1 MYARDNERE
10 ESSDDLEVTENDR
23 IELLEP
29 QEFADSND
37 SGNDAGISASDSD
50 FHSQEA
56 TISSE
61 DAEVAVQGNGQEQE
75 EEQNERTTLEPN
87 LEDLYADLTQ
97 EELLQEEQDPNNS
110 DTGYPRLFNV
120 DGTKYYPQ
128 LEQMVEYLTDI
139 FRVQEEA
146 VHGGIPG
153 LEFHEI
159 VGAIHTF
166 NAFRNQHPLL
176 SAVLWAQSEQE
187 ETKSSTRSE
196 ESNLLEYS
204 DDGYSSS
211 SSSDDDE
218 SNNEDLKP
226 GNQDGDNQLD
236 IDEFIGSL
244 SKVSERHIAVAMIY
258 NINRTMDLEEMGMYL
273 FQHDADYYY
282 FPRNFASQSPIP
294 GKLKLVPM
302 KCPVSLLCKEGQ
314 YMNLDIDENEDKC
327 LNSNTQSNESQS
339 IGDDDE
345 EEEEED
351 QQVSTL
357 TTDQFKAKLGLV
369 SPSYPSACIS
379 DSGSNSQPPVKQ
391 RNKNIDRLISEAK
404 RLQLAVIPDRPI
416 LRAHFQKLRIA
427 RYNAHYSRLFE
438 SLYAICHAL
447 QASHIYS
454 LTGLAATSHDR
465 LSALVII
472 QQQLE
477 NEITRDN
484 AIKRAHYCKYM
495 VTSGFLETTIEQERR
510 FLIEMEEELQVL
522 DGESQ
527 PTEKFQRSLAG
538 QFEMMYQVHCQTLNE
553 QRELSICH
561 EESALDAMCVSM
573 ARMAVEDFDLVAK
586 KYISANHETMSI
598 SNEEIRSM
606 MIKLLART
614 AVHRTHKDPRKIYK
628 MKMEKDITFEAAS
641 RPEFYLE
648 VMKMLEMTFGQVNKN
663 DEVIRKSQSKISK
676 VFGHLFNREDE
687 KIFEDN
693 EVWEEEEEEEEE
705 EVAFGS
711 DFQYK
716 PKRNVDK
723 NGDVNKTDD
732 DSDKCVNGI
741 FENKKIPPSTI
752 IRFAYDVCRYL
763 EHPLPFEDLDYQ
775 GIAQYQARRYELI
788 MEWYRMLEVL
798 ENFELTMINNAM
810 ESEYFELLES
820 YYQGPNDE
828 GNETEDQD

>member
-1 MYARDNERE
+1 M
-10 ESSDDLEVTENDR
+10 
-23 IELLEP
+23 EP

-50 FHSQEA
+50 LYIQQA

-61 DAEVAVQGNGQEQE
+61 NAEVVVQGNGQEQE
-75 EEQNERTTLEPN
+75 EEQNENTTLEPN
-87 LEDLYADLTQ
+87 LEDLYVDLTQ
-97 EELLQEEQDPNNS
+97 EELLQEEQDPDNS
-110 DTGYPRLFNV
+110 DADYPRLFNV
-120 DGTKYYPQ
+120 DGARSYPQ

-139 FRVQEEA
+139 FRVQET
-146 VHGGIPG
+146 VHGRIPS

-159 VGAIHTF
+159 VGAIRTF
-166 NAFRNQHPLL
+166 NAFCNRHPILN
-176 SAVLWAQSEQE
+176 AVLWAQSEQE
-187 ETKSSTRSE
+187 ETKSSASSKE
-196 ESNLLEYS
+196 PNFLEDS

-218 SNNEDLKP
+218 NNNKDLKP
-226 GNQDGDNQLD
+226 GSQDGDNQLD
-236 IDEFIGSL
+236 IDKFIDSL
-244 SKVSERHIAVAMIY
+244 SEVSERHIAVAMIY

-314 YMNLDIDENEDKC
+314 YMNLDIDENEDEC
-327 LNSNTQSNESQS
+327 WNSNTQPNESQS

-345 EEEEED
+345 EEED
-351 QQVSTL
+351 QQISTL
-357 TTDQFKAKLGLV
+357 TTEQFKAKLGLV
-369 SPSYPSACIS
+369 SPSCPSTCIS
-379 DSGSNSQPPVKQ
+379 DSGSDSQPPAQ
-391 RNKNIDRLISEAK
+391 RRNKNIDRLISEAR

-427 RYNAHYSRLFE
+427 RYDAHYNRLFE
-438 SLYAICHAL
+438 GLYAICHAL

-454 LTGLAATSHDR
+454 LTGLVATSRDR

-484 AIKRAHYCKYM
+484 AIKRAYYCNYI

-510 FLIEMEEELQVL
+510 FLTEMEEELQVL
-522 DGESQ
+522 SGELWS
-527 PTEKFQRSLAG
+527 TEKFQRSLAG
-538 QFEMMYQVHCQTLNE
+538 QFEMMYQIHCQTLNE

-561 EESALDAMCVSM
+561 EESALDAMCVSI

-606 MIKLLART
+606 IIKLLART
-614 AVHRTHKDPRKIYK
+614 AVHRTHKNPRKIYK

-648 VMKMLEMTFGQVNKN
+648 VIKMLEMTFGQVNKH

-687 KIFEDN
+687 KIFEDD

-705 EVAFGS
+705 VAFCS

-716 PKRNVDK
+716 PKSGVDK

-741 FENKKIPPSTI
+741 SGNKQITPSTI

-763 EHPLPFEDLDYQ
+763 KYPLPFEDLDYQ
-775 GIAQYQARRYELI
+775 GIAQYQVRRYELI

-798 ENFELTMINNAM
+798 KDFELTMINNAL
-810 ESEYFELLES
+810 ESEYFKLLES
-820 YYQGPNDE
+820 HYQDPTDE